1 MRTLIALLLSTL
13 PLLASPNTMQGV
25 QFCPLR
31 LNAKENLE
39 NLLLWSE
46 DLTQASWL
54 AQNGAAKVNATE
66 FTVDGITLYSGVY
79 QNVSVLASTSY
90 VLTVQAKAA
99 APRSLHLLYYDAG
112 VGVVESA
119 NLVIGVSWTDVS
131 FSFTTGSGASAFVLI
146 CDSVPGVAGAIDVQN
161 AQLRRISSSATY
173 VKTTAVPYTTPDGTS
188 VQAWYDPN
196 SPLNTLNGAGMS
208 QLKNLAP
215 DALEN
220 WLLWSEDFSNGAE
233 WSVNRVNAFGA
244 TDTGATGAGSFANTS
259 RTTDPLGGNTADFL
273 QEDSSAAIDHF
284 EAGTIN
290 AAVSGGVTLSFYV
303 KAGGRNYC
311 AAALYSPDT
320 LYAFFDLSAIAV
332 TDGGAIGAWSNY
344 SATIEDVGNG
354 WRKCTLNG
362 SLTGTV
368 LTTSIFI
375 VEAANTKNYNGDN
388 TSGLFLW
395 GAQLRRAT
403 KSPTYVKTEAIRY
416 VVEDRDLNQST
427 GASQPLLSRADN
439 KGNLLTYS
447 DFTGVW
453 DKSIGVTATPGVAD
467 VLGGTT
473 GVSLGL
479 GGTGLQAYFQTG
491 NWPGLANVS
500 VYVKGSVGEQVYF
513 YYGGGGETPEFT
525 NTFTG
530 GWQLITVSVTQS
542 DGIKYFFF
550 DTAHRNGGPHL
561 PAVTFDACFPSLR
574 QSSWSSDYIATTST
588 PVYPGQNGSR
598 VLVFDGSDDYMKT
611 ATFPLVQPETVVGVF
626 DATSMTSSAFDVFDG
641 FSNSESG
648 TLYVFNDPPPSAKLY
663 AGAFSA
669 DQALVLGTN
678 YVFVSVFNSA
688 SSALTLNS
696 NTVGGDSGTQ
706 SMNGFTV
713 GRRADGSQYFCG
725 NIADLLILN
734 RVLTSA
740 EQSYLVQGLARKAGV
755 NVW

>member
-220 WLLWSEDFSNGAE
+220 YTIWSEDFTQADWTTFNGASKVGVAAGVGPNGE
-233 WSVNRVNAFGA
+233 NAMEVSFGA
-244 TDTGATGAGSFANTS
+244 GVESAFYEVMPNT
-259 RTTDPLGGNTADFL
+259 PL
-273 QEDSSAAIDHF
+273 SSQDYIQSWF
-284 EAGTIN
+284 VR
-290 AAVSGGVTLSFYV
+290 AVSGTTTIRIESNNDYSGDISIGTSWTWISNATTVSGFRASLRNNSSDNSANVYV
-303 KAGGRNYC
+303 LRVQ
-311 AAALYSPDT
+311 
-320 LYAFFDLSAIAV
+320 F
-332 TDGGAIGAWSNY
+332 
-344 SATIEDVGNG
+344 
-354 WRKCTLNG
+354 
-362 SLTGTV
+362 
-368 LTTSIFI
+368 
-375 VEAANTKNYNGDN
+375 
-388 TSGLFLW
+388 
-395 GAQLRRAT
+395 RRAT

-439 KGNLLTYS
+439 AGNLALYSEAVNNAAYTTAAFGGWDPVTKTDTNLWTWTHSPTVEGDGQIVSAAPNSTWTISVDLKAGTKSSVRLYCASGLNGVYVAEAYGPALTLSGSWATYTMNYTVDAGANQLQGCLARS
-447 DFTGVW
+447 D
-453 DKSIGVTATPGVAD
+453 AAD
-467 VLGGTT
+467 G
-473 GVSLGL
+473 
-479 GGTGLQAYFQTG
+479 
-491 NWPGLANVS
+491 S
-500 VYVKGSVGEQVYF
+500 VYV
-513 YYGGGGETPEFT
+513 
-525 NTFTG
+525 
-530 GWQLITVSVTQS
+530 
-542 DGIKYFFF
+542 
-550 DTAHRNGGPHL
+550 RN
-561 PAVTFDACFPSLR
+561 FSIR

-598 VLVFDGSDDYMKT
+598 VLVFDGTDDYMKT
-611 ATFPLVQPETVVGVF
+611 ATFPLVQPTTVVGVWEPISF
-626 DATSMTSSAFDVFDG
+626 AEYAGLFDG
-641 FSNSESG
+641 FTDFTCAAYRELTHTGRFSFYAGNDWLLIPAADGSYVITLACFDGASG
-648 TLYVFNDPPPSAKLY
+648 FVSKNGEPSA
-663 AGAFSA
+663 
-669 DQALVLGTN
+669 
-678 YVFVSVFNSA
+678 
-688 SSALTLNS
+688 LNMGS
-696 NTVGGDSGTQ
+696 NA
-706 SMNGFTV
+706 MNGFTL
-713 GRRADGSQYFCG
+713 GATGSGARPG
-725 NIADLLILN
+725 NEATGEFLILN